1 MQNNYCMKNL
11 LFIAP
16 IFFDYYKDIKAQFEK
31 EGYIVYY
38 FNDRPS
44 ERFVSKA
51 ALRLNRNSQKRAIDR
66 YITKILNSVE
76 NIKLDLV
83 FVILGQ
89 SFSRGNI
96 VRIKE
101 KHPEARYIYYSWDSV
116 KNFPNIL
123 EFRDCFDKVF
133 HFDSRDASEYGF
145 DFLPLYYSN
154 RIKKIEPTYSFS
166 AVFTVKRGKLKK
178 YLKIMEL
185 IPDEIK
191 KDGFIY
197 LYIQS
202 RFVFLFYK
210 LKYKEFRKSHV
221 KDFKFKKL
229 SRDDFYEI
237 MSKSRVIIDVQMK
250 SQTGL
255 TMRTLEAIHAQ
266 KKLITTNPSVVNY
279 DFYTPNNIC
288 VINKNH
294 CVIPEDFFS
303 TPFDKK
309 GKIAKDY
316 SLANFVRTLIDS
328 NY

>member
-1 MQNNYCMKNL
+1 MRNL

-16 IFFDYYKDIKAQFEK
+16 VFFDYYKDIKAQFEK
-31 EGYIVYY
+31 EGYNVIY
-38 FNDRPS
+38 FSDRPS
-44 ERFVSKA
+44 EHFISKA
-51 ALRLNRNSQKRAIDR
+51 AIRLNKKSQKVAINR
-66 YITKILNSVE
+66 YVTKILNTVE
-76 NIKLDLV
+76 SMKLEVV

-89 SFSRGNI
+89 CFSRADI
-96 VRIKE
+96 LRIKE

-116 KNFPNIL
+116 KNFPSIL
-123 EFRDCFDKVF
+123 EFRDCFDRVF
-133 HFDSRDASEYGF
+133 HFDSRDANEYGF

-154 RIKKIEPTYSFS
+154 RIEDADPIYSFS

-178 YLKIMEL
+178 FLKIMEL

-202 RFVFLFYK
+202 RLVFFFYK
-210 LKYKEFRKSHV
+210 LKYKEFRNSHV

-229 SRDDFYEI
+229 SRDDFYTI
-237 MSKSRVIIDVQMK
+237 MSKSKVIIDVQMK

-255 TMRTLEAIHAQ
+255 TMRTLEALHAK
-266 KKLITTNPSVVNY
+266 KKLITTNPSIVDY
-279 DFYTPNNIC
+279 DFYSPKNIC

-294 CVIPEDFFS
+294 NSLPSDFFM

-309 GKIAKDY
+309 YGITKDY
-316 SLANFVRTLIDS
+316 SLKAFVQTLLEE
-328 NY
+328 